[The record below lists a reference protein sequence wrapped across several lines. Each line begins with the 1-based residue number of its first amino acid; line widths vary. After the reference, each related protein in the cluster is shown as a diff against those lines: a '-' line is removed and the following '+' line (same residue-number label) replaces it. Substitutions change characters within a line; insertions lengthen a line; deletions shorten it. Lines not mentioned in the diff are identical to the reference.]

1 MAKSGDTLFCGACG
15 EVFYNLDDFVSHK
28 GEACPF
34 KKEPGEDETE
44 GILSDT
50 VVISSDDETETVQ
63 RAPVPAKRPSE
74 THRVQTSTKAS
85 SSSRGFTAVAPVNR
99 KPQTPTEGP
108 RRGRPP
114 HVQSHK
120 DYGSQRHKSQGQVKG
135 RPVESRK
142 LMAAEIKVEPVET
155 VTTVCGE
162 CENCL
167 RTKDC
172 KECENCL
179 DNQKLMSTK
188 YRKQCLLRQCVEE
201 LDGKIY
207 QVEKVLGKRIIN
219 GKVEYYLKWKGYPD
233 SQNSWEPEENIY
245 NKDLI
250 EEFERRQKQAAR
262 KRPLPD
268 GSPVVGPK
276 RFKIEK
282 EESRGTNERDP
293 LLQAL
298 GLHRQLG
305 ELQHSAQH
313 AGRIELHN
321 QGALRK
327 SPAMQA
333 EKCSPLKSAEQ
344 EKMWEILDRI
354 PPFNMED
361 EEEQDMENY
370 NSSKA
375 MYIPKPGEPGKYI
388 LVMGEQSQISLLEQS
403 NLNPKVVIGP
413 KEKVSSS
420 LLKESS
426 HAGTG
431 AIDSS
436 DLPSVIKLEDDEDM
450 DFSSKPDEH
459 LSMYRID
466 RPVVSTITHQKPVNR
481 KLVPEGIRD
490 KVELPVKKKSGRPRK
505 ILESLY
511 IEEEGVTDSQE
522 DLIISGKRRRGRLPS
537 RWKDYIVENFDE
549 AITSSSKPK
558 TEKLSES
565 EGVMSESDLDDELM
579 APFEDHDDDDESITS
594 DIIVRRVSG
603 KKEDS
608 LKGPR
613 PFVIPLGGDK
623 GIKKW
628 KGLPSVLKKK
638 RGRPR
643 KNESQR
649 HIIVH
654 SIAPDASVVNASNPV
669 DSPRP
674 EFQRRTLTVTPIFK
688 PGEVMLN
695 QLPSQSPSSQVA
707 SQSVPTQ
714 VTSVVSG
721 VSVVAS
727 VDTSSSLLPDSSSSS
742 EATGSAGTS
751 LQDLDGNFV
760 NIDKLPSE
768 LVSSMI
774 STMKRGPGRPPKVS
788 FGVKVSETIEIPKI
802 IKSAPVPQVK
812 RRPGRPRKDE
822 QFSRIQNG
830 GLSGSTMSTLM
841 SKKSSIVNRKIREER
856 EIKKNRIF
864 VVMSDGTMVEV
875 SGNDRQKA
883 VAKAT
888 AKIEAIKKSV
898 GKIREI
904 EKAKSTYIDDDDD
917 DFLDDSSQK
926 VGSRYAYALRKR
938 GDTRP
943 SLEECT
949 MDPVDDYN
957 ILLLPNTVQLVE
969 SELPISE
976 ADNCEK
982 LAGMFLFRQIYT
994 SYDTTLQCLFCRNK
1008 YSLRHR
1014 ADLEKHYHVIHDLTV
1029 ANSKAEFSESVV
1041 FVCVPSDVSEFT
1053 TLNSACRFCDVTL
1066 KNLSEV
1072 REHYPAAHEK
1082 TVRLVAESEVTEIGA
1097 HFYCGICGHASPD
1110 FQTHHQ
1116 HMKLVHRMQTYVCRY
1131 CMFCTSRPSRLRTH
1145 VKQRHL
1151 QDQPGPHMQ
1160 CSVCSVYVHGK
1171 DRLTKHIMLS
1181 HAVQTG
1187 QNTWSCAKCLYPY
1200 GDAHD
1205 LMTHIPNCP
1214 KLHSD
1219 SETKQTESSGAS
1231 HNVFYKCNHCSLT
1244 FSSEEEIKKHMA
1256 ECVNV
1261 TGTTE
1266 EIVGQAVPHQENY
1279 DPSNVDGTTCFLCSM
1294 KFATVELCQ
1303 QHQHHVHMRWVD
1315 KREAEHSKAKFSD
1328 MENGESENEIGQA
1341 VQEIQ
1346 PSVLEMSLNQ
1356 NERSLMRSLEQ
1367 FSIASSKPRPAQQ
1380 QIFPQSQPATNQE
1393 QPVSLSLGDGSS
1405 FLEQQTT
1412 EFSEQQ
1418 TLDVVKEFETLDFM
1432 NVNNEEKSSTKEGDE
1447 QKEGT
1452 ENSSVEPVKKQ
1463 ESEMSK
1469 EYRRLG
1475 DYGISLD
1482 DLPDDKELAEL
1493 GFPAKVGHFCH
1504 LCDAVI
1510 KSYRLYYLHM
1520 HNLHQLEKRFQCIV
1534 SACSQTFTNTLAFQ
1548 KHAQIHNQ
1556 KSENFCSMCDNV
1568 FGDEAELQDHFISAD
1583 HATKYM
1589 QIQEKYN
1596 RTEPRNYRCKVC
1608 HSWFGLFAT
1617 FVKHMETE
1625 HHSYK
1630 CSVCGLLFVQPG
1642 PRRNHIQTVH
1652 KEIANNCEICGAK
1665 FQDSQPLWSHL
1676 SVHNIVHECNKC
1688 HRRFLQREQLLA
1700 HMEVHAPPSPCP
1712 WEGCNRKLATKVGLY
1727 NHIRMHRGDAD
1738 FKCKIC
1744 NKGFFKKKTLETHM
1758 RTHDDRTAAMPVAG
1772 GRGRKGHNAQI
1783 MGRAVA
1789 MDLTQ
1794 QVEEI
1799 QIEQAEESIDSTPA
1813 ELIQLICAGCL
1824 GAFESEEQFTAHIC
1838 PGQANADCHGQV
1850 VVTTGQNIFGGDHQ
1864 IIVQTAPNDADC
1876 TTINGDQIVTSG
1888 HNALTSSLGINS
1900 QVFAEQLA
1908 RAVAEAS
1915 GPAQLTVSIGPGG
1928 KLGGSGTVSVNVP
1941 EFEDSAS
1948 STVLSEEATVV
1959 FNQEEHAE
1967 AIITAQQIA
1976 SAINQGQ
1983 LSHVQGAQ
1991 ICGNDQ
1997 NEQSVLV
2004 QHGEGENALIIPD
2017 TTDPQT
2023 ILQQNK
2029 TQLETCLQEQPI
2041 QQSTDPVS
2049 SEQTTFT
2056 VDSNSQSVL
2065 IASEESGVVP
2075 ETQSI
2080 QLPVTSVA
2088 QESPHEF
2095 ADHITM
2101 QSEKTVSPSAADSVP
2116 METDTSQQLD
2126 LGHGAI
2132 VAPATETEESQEN
2145 AQIVMMV
2152 SDDQDGEGQQM
2163 LQLPGDQSYTSA
2175 AVVKVPTS
2183 DGGHQVLI
2191 IPLSANESGNT
2202 VLTLPSGF
2210 TLGSED
2216 SGDGNVTLALDS
2228 QGLQLDGDLQNQQ
2241 HLTLPVGADGQI
2253 NIDSLLQSAASLS
2266 QDVD

>member
-1 MAKSGDTLFCGACG
+1 MIAMAKTGDTLFCGACG

-34 KKEPGEDETE
+34 KKEPGEDEVE
-44 GILSDT
+44 DVLSDT
-50 VVISSDDETETVQ
+50 VVISSDDEGETVQ
-63 RAPVPAKRPSE
+63 RTPVPAKKVSE
-74 THRVQTSTKAS
+74 THLVQTPSKAS
-85 SSSRGFTAVAPVNR
+85 GSSRELTSVAPANR
-99 KPQTPTEGP
+99 KPQTTVEGP

-114 HVQSHK
+114 QAQTRK
-120 DYGSQRHKSQGQVKG
+120 DYGSPRSYRTQDQVKA

-142 LMAAEIKVEPVET
+142 LIHAEIKVEPVET
-155 VTTVCGE
+155 VTAVCGE

-167 RTKDC
+167 RTEDC

-179 DNQKLMSTK
+179 DNRKILSAK

-250 EEFERRQKQAAR
+250 EEFERRQKQAAK
-262 KRPLPD
+262 KRPISG
-268 GSPVVGPK
+268 GSQVVVGTK
-276 RFKIEK
+276 RLKIEK
-282 EESRGTNERDP
+282 EDSRGANERDP

-305 ELQHSAQH
+305 EIEHL
-313 AGRIELHN
+313 AGRVDLHN
-321 QGALRK
+321 QGALKK
-327 SPAMQA
+327 SPALQG
-333 EKCSPLKSAEQ
+333 EKCSPAKSADQ

-361 EEEQDMENY
+361 EEDLEMENY

-375 MYIPKPGEPGKYI
+375 VYIPKPGEPGKYI

-420 LLKESS
+420 LLKEPGHS
-426 HAGTG
+426 GTA
-431 AIDSS
+431 AIGSS
-436 DLPSVIKLEDDEDM
+436 DLPSIIKLEDDEDM
-450 DFSSKPDEH
+450 DFSSKPDED
-459 LSMYRID
+459 LATYRVE
-466 RPVVSTITHQKPVNR
+466 RPVVTTITHQKTVN
-481 KLVPEGIRD
+481 KKFIPEGARD
-490 KVELPVKKKSGRPRK
+490 KVELPVKKKMGRPRK
-505 ILESLY
+505 ILETLY
-511 IEEEGVTDSQE
+511 TEDEGVTDSQDNSQD

-558 TEKLSES
+558 AEKLSES
-565 EGVMSESDLDDELM
+565 EGIMSESDVDDELM
-579 APFEDHDDDDESITS
+579 APFDEHDDDDESITS
-594 DIIVRRVSG
+594 DIIVHRVSG
-603 KKEDS
+603 KKEDVP
-608 LKGPR
+608 KVPR

-623 GIKKW
+623 GIRKW
-628 KGLPSVLKKK
+628 KALPGVLKKK

-643 KNESQR
+643 KSESQR

-654 SIAPDASVVNASNPV
+654 SIAPEPASVNATNPV
-669 DSPRP
+669 ESPRP

-688 PGEVMLN
+688 PGELMLN
-695 QLPSQSPSSQVA
+695 QLPSQTSTLQV
-707 SQSVPTQ
+707 STQSTPTQ
-714 VTSVVSG
+714 VTTMVSSVLLTP
-721 VSVVAS
+721 S
-727 VDTSSSLLPDSSSSS
+727 VDAASNLLPDSNSSS
-742 EATGSAGTS
+742 EATSAAITP
-751 LQDLDGNFV
+751 LQDFDGSFV
-760 NIDKLPSE
+760 QGNLINMDKVPSD
-768 LVSSMI
+768 LVTSMI

-788 FGVKVSETIEIPKI
+788 FGVKVSESVEIPKI
-802 IKSAPVPQVK
+802 VKSGVPQVK

-830 GLSGSTMSTLM
+830 GLTGSTMSALM
-841 SKKSSIVNRKIREER
+841 SKKSSIANRKIREER

-864 VVMSDGTMVEV
+864 VVMADGTMVEV

-904 EKAKSTYIDDDDD
+904 EKAKSTYVDDDDD
-917 DFLDDSSQK
+917 DFMDESQK
-926 VGSRYAYALRKR
+926 MKKR
-938 GDTRP
+938 SDSRP

-994 SYDTTLQCLFCRNK
+994 SLDTTLQCLFCRNK

-1041 FVCVPSDVSEFT
+1041 FVCVPSDVSEYT

-1072 REHYPAAHEK
+1072 RDHYPAAHEK
-1082 TVRLVAESEVTEIGA
+1082 TVRLVPESDVTEIGT
-1097 HFYCGICGHASPD
+1097 HFYCGICGHASTD
-1110 FQTHHQ
+1110 FQAHHQ
-1116 HMKLVHRMQTYVCRY
+1116 HMKAIHRMQTYVCRY

-1187 QNTWSCAKCLYPY
+1187 QKTWSCAKCLYPY
-1200 GDAHD
+1200 GDPHD
-1205 LMTHIPNCP
+1205 LMSHIPNCP

-1244 FSSEEEIKKHMA
+1244 FSSEEEIKKHMS

-1261 TGTTE
+1261 TAATE

-1315 KREAEHSKAKFSD
+1315 RREAEHSKTKFSD

-1346 PSVLEMSLNQ
+1346 PSVLEISLNQ

-1367 FSIASSKPRPAQQ
+1367 FSMASSKPRAAQQ
-1380 QIFPQSQPATNQE
+1380 QIFPQGQTATTQE
-1393 QPVSLSLGDGSS
+1393 QPVSLSLGDGPS
-1405 FLEQQTT
+1405 FL
-1412 EFSEQQ
+1412 EQQ

-1432 NVNNEEKSSTKEGDE
+1432 NVNNEEKSSKEGDG
-1447 QKEGT
+1447 QKDAT
-1452 ENSSVEPVKKQ
+1452 ENSTVEPVKKK

-1493 GFPAKVGHFCH
+1493 GFPSKVGHFCH

-1534 SACSQTFTNTLAFQ
+1534 SACSQTFTSTVAFQ
-1548 KHAQIHNQ
+1548 KHAQEHNQ

-1568 FGDEAELQDHFISAD
+1568 FGDESELQEHFISAE

-1630 CSVCGLLFVQPG
+1630 CSECGLLFVQPG

-1676 SVHNIVHECNKC
+1676 SIHNIVHECSKC

-1758 RTHDDRTAAMPVAG
+1758 RTHDDRTSAMPVTG
-1772 GRGRKGHNAQI
+1772 GRGRKSHNTQI

-1799 QIEQAEESIDSTPA
+1799 QIEQAEESIDSAPA
-1813 ELIQLICAGCL
+1813 ELIQLICAGCM
-1824 GAFESEEQFTAHIC
+1824 GTFDSEEQFTAHIC

-1864 IIVQTAPNDADC
+1864 IIVQTAQNDADVA
-1876 TTINGDQIVTSG
+1876 TMNGDQIVTSA
-1888 HNALTSSLGINS
+1888 HSALTSSLGINS
-1900 QVFAEQLA
+1900 QAFAEQLA
-1908 RAVAEAS
+1908 RAVAEAGGS
-1915 GPAQLTVSIGPGG
+1915 QQVTVSIGPGG
-1928 KLGGSGTVSVNVP
+1928 KLGGGGTVSVNVP

-1948 STVLSEEATVV
+1948 STVLSEEATIV

-1991 ICGNDQ
+1991 ICGNNQ
-1997 NEQSVLV
+1997 TEQSVLV
-2004 QHGEGENALIIPD
+2004 QHAEGEDALIIPD

-2029 TQLETCLQEQPI
+2029 TQLENCLQEQPI
-2041 QQSTDPVS
+2041 QQSTDPVT
-2049 SEQTTFT
+2049 SEQTTFV

-2065 IASEESGVVP
+2065 MASEENIVVS
-2075 ETQSI
+2075 EAQNI
-2080 QLPVTSVA
+2080 RFPVTSVA
-2088 QESPHEF
+2088 QESPREF

-2101 QSEKTVSPSAADSVP
+2101 QSEKTVSSSAADGVP
-2116 METDTSQQLD
+2116 METDAPQQLD
-2126 LGHGAI
+2126 LTQGGI
-2132 VAPATETEESQEN
+2132 VTPATETEESQEN

-2253 NIDSLLQSAASLS
+2253 NIDSLLQSAAAQAASLS